1 MKILLLSLFLSAS
14 LLAACARVPE
24 VKSPITMEDMNAATA
39 EPNFGGMFLAFMV
52 VMILILVFLSGGF
65 SR

>member
-1 MKILLLSLFLSAS
+1 MKYILLSLFLSAS

-39 EPNFGGMFLAFMV
+39 DPNFGGMFLVFMV
-52 VMILILVFLSGGF
+52 AVMFLALCLLPG

>member
-1 MKILLLSLFLSAS
+1 MKILLLSL

-24 VKSPITMEDMNAATA
+24 VKSPVTMEDMNAATA
-39 EPNFGGMFLAFMV
+39 DPNFGGMFLA
-52 VMILILVFLSGGF
+52 LCLLPG